1 MNHAL
6 DVLPGWAGILVF
18 TLFPAIGAVLLHA
31 VFRRYVPPR
40 ALIAHH
46 DVAGFLVAVVG
57 VLYAVVLG
65 FIVVTAWAQFD
76 SAQRNADSEAS
87 NVAELFVLAGTFP
100 EPDRTQIR
108 RALADYAFRV
118 RDVEW
123 PLLARGEQD
132 PMARDYGLAAFKTF
146 ADMSW
151 PHMDVS
157 DTVRESVVRQAAFT
171 DFHELSV
178 SRRQR
183 LLDAEGGLQPELYF
197 ALVLGGMMVLA
208 FAFLFGV
215 ENPLPQLIMTG
226 LLAGL
231 IGLLIGLVAEFDR
244 PFGSAIRV
252 TPDAWNFVIENNDME
267 HYRTTKP
274 AR

>member
-123 PLLARGEQD
+123 PLLARGAGPD
-132 PMARDYGLAAFKTF
+132 GARLRVSRHSNVRRHVVAAHGRFGYGSGVGCAPSGVHRL
-146 ADMSW
+146 
-151 PHMDVS
+151 P
-157 DTVRESVVRQAAFT
+157 Q
-171 DFHELSV
+171 LSV

-183 LLDAEGGLQPELYF
+183 LLDAE
-197 ALVLGGMMVLA
+197 
-208 FAFLFGV
+208 
-215 ENPLPQLIMTG
+215 
-226 LLAGL
+226 AGFSRNF
-231 IGLLIGLVAEFDR
+231 ISRSSWAE
-244 PFGSAIRV
+244 
-252 TPDAWNFVIENNDME
+252 
-267 HYRTTKP
+267 
-274 AR
+274 